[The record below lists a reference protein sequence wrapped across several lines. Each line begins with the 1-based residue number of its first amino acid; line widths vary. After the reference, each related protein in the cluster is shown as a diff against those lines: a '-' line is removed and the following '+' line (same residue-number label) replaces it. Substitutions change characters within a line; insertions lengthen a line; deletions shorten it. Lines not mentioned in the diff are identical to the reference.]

1 MRLIDADKL
10 YPDCLTKKGTLAISQ
25 SQIASAPTVEPFE
38 PDYVGAEKAK
48 GKTMI
53 KLPIDKPKC
62 CIDCPVFN
70 CEFGSC
76 QLIENGCY
84 YNADGQL
91 YDPFSEIHRECP
103 IIEE

>member
-1 MRLIDADKL
+1 
-10 YPDCLTKKGTLAISQ
+10 
-25 SQIASAPTVEPFE
+25 
-38 PDYVGAEKAK
+38 
-48 GKTMI
+48 MI

-91 YDPFSEIHRECP
+91 YDPFSEIHKECP